1 MREKIMQSVLKYQ
14 RKKFLLAMIFTFAF
28 VVGIPLIIMGAI
40 NGLWFMLGIG
50 CAFSGISFY
59 ATPLAWVGY
68 GNTFKMVNLVKAVK
82 EQNIYTT
89 ENLQDYLKLSKNQTI
104 TLVQKAVFKG
114 FLAEYTFKRDEVLIL
129 NSNIKQELNKYS
141 LKCPNCGATVTI
153 DAKSGYGV
161 CGYCQTVVTKD
172 TALKD
177 GEETK

>member
-1 MREKIMQSVLKYQ
+1 MREQIMQSVLDYQ
-14 RKKFLLAMIFTFAF
+14 RKKFILAMSFTFAF
-28 VVGIPLIIMGAI
+28 IVGIPLILMGAI

-59 ATPLAWVGY
+59 GMPLSWVGY
-68 GNTFKMVNLVKAVK
+68 GDTFKMVNLVKAVK

-89 ENLQDYLKLSKNQTI
+89 KNLQEYLKISKKQTI

-114 FLAEYTFKRDEVLIL
+114 FLAEYTFKRDEILVL
-129 NSNIKQELNKYS
+129 NSNVKQELHKYS

-161 CGYCQTVVTKD
+161 CGYCQTVVSKE
-172 TALKD
+172 TALTD
-177 GEETK
+177 DTK